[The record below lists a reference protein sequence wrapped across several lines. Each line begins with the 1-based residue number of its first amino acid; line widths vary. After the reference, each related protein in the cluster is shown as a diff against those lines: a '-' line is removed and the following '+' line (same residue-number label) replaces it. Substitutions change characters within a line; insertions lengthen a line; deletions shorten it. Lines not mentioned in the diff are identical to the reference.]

1 MSKECARYEP
11 VAWWFTRSRIGRGLR
26 EQYEIPTELSS
37 NLLAVIRQLDTIE
50 GNQLFREIQRG
61 HHGETAD
68 SAISTHDLVF
78 ASERSI
84 AELDAPAPPITGD
97 DDPSRRREAVNAGPD
112 MVREEARRTL
122 VIPENSI
129 RTDSRPEAE
138 SAHHSM

>member
-84 AELDAPAPPITGD
+84 AELDAPAPPDHG
-97 DDPSRRREAVNAGPD
+97 R
-112 MVREEARRTL
+112 
-122 VIPENSI
+122 
-129 RTDSRPEAE
+129 
-138 SAHHSM
+138 